1 MRISDWSSDVCSSD
15 LPAAHLDAV
24 GRYPDVTDATR
35 ALAEATGVD
44 QDRLV
49 LTNAGSE
56 AITLVAG
63 ALGGS
68 VAAEPE
74 FSLHP
79 RAADGSGPLWRSHPH
94 SPTGA
99 PAAADQ
105 PARGRSEERRVG
117 TEGVSTVESR
127 ESPSLIK

>member
-49 LTNAGSE
+49 LTNGGSE

-79 RAADGSGPLWRSHPH
+79 RSADGSGPIWRSNPH

-99 PAAADQ
+99 LAARQDGHTDDLQ
-105 PARGRSEERRVG
+105 PLLRTSYV
-117 TEGVSTVESR
+117 VFFF
-127 ESPSLIK
+127 

>member
-1 MRISDWSSDVCSSD
+1 MSLNPFAPDVAA
-15 LPAAHLDAV
+15 LTAAHLDAV
-24 GRYPDVTDATR
+24 GRYPDVTEATR
-35 ALAEATGVD
+35 ALAEAIGVD

-49 LTNAGSE
+49 LTNGGSE

-79 RAADGSGPLWRSHPH
+79 RSADGSGPLWRSNPH

-99 PAAADQ
+99 LAAADETAGGGK
-105 PARGRSEERRVG
+105 ARTSVVEGKSVSVRVEPG
-117 TEGVSTVESR
+117 
-127 ESPSLIK
+127 